1 LSTTDE
7 LVIPLAGCVLAA
19 GAAAKPVAEKPSKNK
34 TKAAR
39 TIEISTIAPLEE
51 NADLH
56 YAKRFF
62 ESNKKRFV
70 QFQNKKA
77 PLIR

>member
-7 LVIPLAGCVLAA
+7 LVIPLAGWVLAA

-34 TKAAR
+34 SKAAR
-39 TIEISTIAPLEE
+39 TIEISTIAPLQE

-62 ESNKKRFV
+62 ESNKKGCSHF
-70 QFQNKKA
+70 KTGKHH
-77 PLIR
+77 